1 MTVRRLG
8 ALVAEAVAS
17 GVGVLVEAITG
28 AALVG
33 STATVGMVLGVG
45 LDTKGRSREPL
56 LAVGMG
62 VTAAATGTV
71 VGSCVEV
78 GLTDALRWFI
88 EMSPTKPRQ

>member
-1 MTVRRLG
+1 MTVRRT
-8 ALVAEAVAS
+8 
-17 GVGVLVEAITG
+17 GVLVAKAVVSGIGVLVGATTG

-33 STATVGMVLGVG
+33 STATVGMALGVG
-45 LDTKGRSREPL
+45 LDTKGRSKEPL
-56 LAVGMG
+56 LAVGTG
-62 VTAAATGTV
+62 VTAAATGTA